1 MQASRNGVAVAPPQH
16 WATFME
22 DEGVQLRVQV
32 PLAPYTT
39 LGLGVAARYFVECRS
54 EDEGRAAL
62 TLAADGRLP
71 VYVLGGG
78 SNVVFLDSGFPG
90 LVLRITIGG
99 VESRDGESPE
109 VRAGAGVDWD
119 GLVEAV
125 VARGWTGVECLS
137 GIPGTVGGT
146 PIQNVGA
153 YGQEIAESLVSV
165 ECLDRTTLER
175 RTFTARE
182 RAFGYRDSRF
192 KRADRGRY
200 VVLEVT
206 LRLARDQ
213 RPRIRYPE
221 LQRAVAELGGLD
233 TVAPGEAVRLVR
245 EAVLALRRRKSM
257 VLDPA
262 DPNTRSAGS
271 FFTNPVLSAAAFAD
285 LAQRWK
291 EIPSFPADGGVK
303 VPAAWLVEH
312 AGFPKGYRSG
322 GGGGGGAGVSTRH
335 ALALGDLGGTSAGRL
350 RLAEAGRA
358 GGEKKFRIRLAYGPG
373 GGGGGG
379 GGGGISTRHALA
391 LVNLGG
397 TSADLLRLAEEVRAG
412 VEKQFG
418 IRLAYEPEVVRS
430 ET

>member
-22 DEGVQLRVQV
+22 DEGVELREHV

-39 LGLGVAARYFVECRS
+39 FGLGGKARYFVECGS
-54 EDEGRAAL
+54 EDEVRAAL
-62 TLAADGRLP
+62 PYAAERRLL

-90 LVLRITIGG
+90 LILRLTIGG
-99 VESRDGESPE
+99 MDLRDGPSPE
-109 VRAGAGVDWD
+109 VRAGAGADCD
-119 GLVEAV
+119 TLVQSV
-125 VARGWTGVECLS
+125 VQRGWTGVECLS

-182 RAFGYRDSRF
+182 CAFGYRDSRF

-257 VLDPA
+257 VLDPG

-303 VPAAWLVEH
+303 IPAAWPDEH
-312 AGFPKGYRSG
+312 AGIPKGNRTG
-322 GGGGGGAGVSTRH
+322 RGPGGAG
-335 ALALGDLGGTSAGRL
+335 A
-350 RLAEAGRA
+350 
-358 GGEKKFRIRLAYGPG
+358 
-373 GGGGGG
+373 
-379 GGGGISTRHALA
+379 GISTRHTLA

-418 IRLAYEPEVVRS
+418 IRLAYEPEVVRP

>member
-1 MQASRNGVAVAPPQH
+1 
-16 WATFME
+16 
-22 DEGVQLRVQV
+22 VQLREHV
-32 PLAPYTT
+32 PLASYTT
-39 LGLGVAARYFVECRS
+39 LGLGGKARYFVECGT
-54 EDEGRAAL
+54 EELVRAAL
-62 TLAADGRLP
+62 AYAADRRLP
-71 VYVLGGG
+71 VYILGGG

-99 VESRDGESPE
+99 MDMRDGPE

-119 GLVEAV
+119 TLVKDV

-153 YGQEIAESLVSV
+153 YGQEIAETLVSV
-165 ECLDRTTLER
+165 VCLDRTTLER
-175 RTFTARE
+175 RTFTAQDC
-182 RAFGYRDSRF
+182 AFGYRDSRF
-192 KRADRGRY
+192 KRADRDRY

-213 RPRIRYPE
+213 KPRIRYPE
-221 LQRAVAELGGLD
+221 LQRAVAGLGGLD
-233 TVAPGEAVRLVR
+233 TVTPTEAVGLVR
-245 EAVLALRRRKSM
+245 QAVLALRRSKSM

-271 FFTNPVLSAAAFAD
+271 FFTNPVLSTAAFAD

-312 AGFPKGYRSG
+312 AGFPKGYRAG
-322 GGGGGGAGVSTRH
+322 EGA
-335 ALALGDLGGTSAGRL
+335 
-350 RLAEAGRA
+350 
-358 GGEKKFRIRLAYGPG
+358 
-373 GGGGGG
+373 
-379 GGGGISTRHALA
+379 GISTRHALA

-397 TSADLLRLAEEVRAG
+397 TSADLLALAEEVRAG

>member
-1 MQASRNGVAVAPPQH
+1 M
-16 WATFME
+16 
-22 DEGVQLRVQV
+22 QLREQV

-39 LGLGVAARYFVECRS
+39 LGLGGKARYFVECGS
-54 EDEGRAAL
+54 EDEVRAAL
-62 TLAADGRLP
+62 SYAAERRLP

-90 LVLRITIGG
+90 LVLRVTIGG
-99 VESRDGESPE
+99 MELRDEPSPQ

-119 GLVEAV
+119 TLVQAV
-125 VARGWTGVECLS
+125 VQRGWTGVECLS

-153 YGQEIAESLVSV
+153 YGQEIAETLVSV
-165 ECLDRTTLER
+165 TCLDRTTLER
-175 RTFTARE
+175 RTFSARDC
-182 RAFGYRDSRF
+182 AFGYRDSRF
-192 KRADRGRY
+192 KRQDRERY

-233 TVAPGEAVRLVR
+233 AVAPGHAVRLVR

-262 DPNTRSAGS
+262 DPNTRSVGS
-271 FFTNPVLSAAAFAD
+271 FFTNPVLPAAAFAD
-285 LAQRWK
+285 LERRCK

-303 VPAAWLVEH
+303 VPAAWLVEQ
-312 AGFPKGYRSG
+312 AGFPKGYRRG
-322 GGGGGGAGVSTRH
+322 AGGAGI
-335 ALALGDLGGTSAGRL
+335 SAH
-350 RLAEAGRA
+350 
-358 GGEKKFRIRLAYGPG
+358 
-373 GGGGGG
+373 
-379 GGGGISTRHALA
+379 HALA

-397 TSADLLRLAEEVRAG
+397 SSADLLALAEEVRAG

-418 IRLAYEPEVVRS
+418 IRLAYEPEVVSPPSPPPSRS
-430 ET
+430 R

>member
-16 WATFME
+16 WATLME
-22 DEGVQLRVQV
+22 DEGVELREHV

-39 LGLGVAARYFVECRS
+39 FGLGGKARYFVECGS
-54 EDEGRAAL
+54 EDEVRAAL
-62 TLAADGRLP
+62 AYAAERRLP
-71 VYVLGGG
+71 AYVLGGG

-90 LVLRITIGG
+90 LILRLTIGG
-99 VESRDGESPE
+99 IELR
-109 VRAGAGVDWD
+109 
-119 GLVEAV
+119 
-125 VARGWTGVECLS
+125 
-137 GIPGTVGGT
+137 GT

-182 RAFGYRDSRF
+182 CAFGYRDSRF

-257 VLDPA
+257 VLDPG

-303 VPAAWLVEH
+303 IPAAWLVEH

-322 GGGGGGAGVSTRH
+322 GGGGGAGA
-335 ALALGDLGGTSAGRL
+335 
-350 RLAEAGRA
+350 
-358 GGEKKFRIRLAYGPG
+358 
-373 GGGGGG
+373 
-379 GGGGISTRHALA
+379 GISTRHALA

-418 IRLAYEPEVVRS
+418 IRLAYEPEVVRVS
-430 ET
+430 A

>member
-1 MQASRNGVAVAPPQH
+1 
-16 WATFME
+16 ME
-22 DEGVQLRVQV
+22 LREHV

-39 LGLGVAARYFVECRS
+39 FGLGGKARYFVECGS
-54 EDEGRAAL
+54 EDEVRAAL
-62 TLAADGRLP
+62 AYAAERRLP
-71 VYVLGGG
+71 AYVLGGG

-90 LVLRITIGG
+90 LILRLTIGG
-99 VESRDGESPE
+99 IELRDGPSPE

-119 GLVEAV
+119 GLVQAV

-182 RAFGYRDSRF
+182 CAFGYRDSRF

-303 VPAAWLVEH
+303 IPAAWLVEH

-322 GGGGGGAGVSTRH
+322 GGGGGAGA
-335 ALALGDLGGTSAGRL
+335 
-350 RLAEAGRA
+350 
-358 GGEKKFRIRLAYGPG
+358 
-373 GGGGGG
+373 
-379 GGGGISTRHALA
+379 GISTRHALA
-391 LVNLGG
+391 RVNLGG

-418 IRLAYEPEVVRS
+418 IRLAYEPEVVRP